1 MFAIENQS
9 TRAQLLH
16 MLKVSGPL
24 MVSEMAGRLGIT
36 EMAVRRHLSAMER
49 DGLVGTTL
57 VRQAMGRPSHAYSL
71 TEKAQGLFPSNYHV
85 LALDLLEELE
95 AELNDSGAVKR
106 IFDRRRVKLVRR
118 YRDRMPD
125 GDLREKV
132 RSLAEIQNESGYMA
146 DWAAGSGEAEGAFI
160 LDEYNCPIAQVA
172 GRYGHACRSELE
184 LFRELLDAD
193 VERVE
198 CIAENGRR
206 CRYLIRERDRER
218 HGDPEN

>member
-1 MFAIENQS
+1 MFAIDNQP

-16 MLKVSGPL
+16 MLKMSGPL
-24 MVSEMAGRLGIT
+24 MVSEMADRLGIT
-36 EMAVRRHLSAMER
+36 EMAVRRHLNAMER

-71 TEKAQGLFPSNYHV
+71 TDKAHGLFPTNYHG

-95 AELNDSGAVKR
+95 AELRDSDVVRR
-106 IFDRRRVKLVRR
+106 IFDRRKAKLARR
-118 YRDRMPD
+118 YRDRMRD

-132 RSLAEIQNESGYMA
+132 RSLAEIQNEAGYMA
-146 DWAAGSGEAEGAFI
+146 DWEAGGGETEGAYI
-160 LDEYNCPIAQVA
+160 LDEYNCPIARVA
-172 GRYGHACRSELE
+172 GRYGHACQSELE

-206 CRYLIRERDRER
+206 CRYLIRERDGSGETDR
-218 HGDPEN
+218 D